1 MLLAT
6 ALLFA
11 LQSAPDARAAAPVS
25 TGTAVSAAPAVQTST
40 RTAPSGPP
48 ASEFQ
53 VLKESVRQDQNAIR
67 RARYALQRAR
77 QRADAGAAAQAEKRL
92 QEAKE
97 SLKRHRIR
105 MRELLWPKPKPGAAE
120 KPRG

>member
-25 TGTAVSAAPAVQTST
+25 TGTAVS
-40 RTAPSGPP
+40 SGPP